1 MPIIPLAV
9 LISIANSSKKVKLE
23 RTSKLGRT
31 QKVVDTHLSHRTVV
45 ERSSRVVER
54 DKQPFVLG
62 FVVVEHFF
70 AYRLAMCLTDF
81 CVWQKILHAMPTE
94 GDDDF
99 GVNNFKLPEEVWQ
112 KVSLFL
118 WQRVAIVWRTILY
131 DICNTSFS

>member
-1 MPIIPLAV
+1 MPTIPLAV

-31 QKVVDTHLSHRTVV
+31 QKVVDKHLSHRTVV

-112 KVSLFL
+112 KV
-118 WQRVAIVWRTILY
+118 T
-131 DICNTSFS
+131 